1 MNKGSAIAID
11 QTEHAINDFASAQ
24 RALTRLPAEHQQLKH
39 WEQWAQNQFI
49 SQPWYLHL
57 QQCMTIAYARMAVRN
72 GYLSDNPRS
81 YHNETHIN
89 DILLRIYYC
98 AEHSNGE
105 LTADRLALLCYFAAC
120 HDLRQSEPR
129 IADEAALV
137 GANEIASFH
146 EAKRIIDSMGASDL
160 WDAHHLL
167 LLKTMIEGSTFGSG
181 GKRSKNF
188 FQGNLAKYLL
198 DQLQFSDKQDEQLVL
213 LACDLDTANVSLPL
227 NEFATSA
234 INIYDELRSHHD
246 ANLSAHQFFSS
257 QQRIYFF
264 EQQVF
269 HADLTQSLF
278 QAHKLQNSEKL
289 LQLSNYI
296 EQLPVDTAAED
307 IKQAFLARASEF
319 S

>member
-1 MNKGSAIAID
+1 MGSAIAID

-24 RALTRLPAEHQQLKH
+24 LALTRLSQEHQQLKY
-39 WEQWAQNQFI
+39 WQQWAQKQFV
-49 SQPWYLHL
+49 SQPWYPHL
-57 QQCMTIAYARMAVRN
+57 QQCMTVAYARMAVRN
-72 GYLSDNPRS
+72 GQLSDNPRS
-81 YHNETHIN
+81 YHNEVHIN
-89 DILLRIYYC
+89 DILQRIYYC
-98 AEHSNGE
+98 AEHSGGE
-105 LTADRLALLCYFAAC
+105 LTPDRLALLCYFAAC

-129 IADEAALV
+129 IPDEAALV

-146 EAKRIIDSMGASDL
+146 EAKRIIDSVGKSDL

-198 DQLQFSDKQDEQLVL
+198 DQLQFSDQQDEQLVL

-227 NEFATSA
+227 DEFAASA
-234 INIYDELRSHHD
+234 VNIYDELRSHHD

-264 EQQVF
+264 EQQMF
-269 HADLTQSLF
+269 HADLTQALF
-278 QAHKLQNSEKL
+278 QTHKLKNSDKL
-289 LQLSNYI
+289 LQLSNHI
-296 EQLPVDTAAED
+296 EQLPNDTAADD
-307 IKQAFLARASEF
+307 IKHAFLTTAKQLAS
-319 S
+319 